1 MTRAKLAVGVVAAVA
16 ISIIAT
22 FIAVTKTFD
31 TAIMRLKEGQY
42 SEAVGPLKVL
52 AVLGHQQ
59 AQFLLGEANAYG
71 RGVPRSRE
79 DALKWFRK
87 AAIRSEALK
96 DPAAYAAYYVGK
108 SFRDGEG
115 VDKDPR
121 EAQFWCEVA
130 EKGGYR
136 P

>member
-22 FIAVTKTFD
+22 FFAVTTTFD
-31 TAIMRLKEGQY
+31 TAVMRLKEGRY
-42 SEAVGPLKVL
+42 SDAVGPLEVL

-59 AQFLLGEANAYG
+59 SQFLVGEANAYG
-71 RGVPRSRE
+71 RGVPRNRE

-87 AAIRSEALK
+87 AAIRSQGLE

-115 VDKDPR
+115 IDNDPR
-121 EAQFWCEVA
+121 EAQFWFEVA